1 MLKVLVLLILLGAAV
16 GVIALFVRW
25 ERQGKEQL
33 VPLVLLGLLVV
44 EATIYADQN
53 TLPRSLFHPGSGSA
67 QLRLP
72 EIYIT
77 LALIAR
83 LIARGKPTRI
93 GLPAGLWLAFAAWM
107 VVGAIEG
114 HLYHN
119 LLTQDLYEAK
129 DILYIVGAYALAAGV
144 PVRRYIDSGD
154 LLRLGNVTVV
164 CITILDL
171 MTIAHIHFNT
181 HIPELPLQDFG
192 AVGNETAA
200 LALAIVTICFFVR
213 LASGPLRAWDVLA
226 LVPIVTAVIL
236 SNQRAVLVNLGVVVG
251 VVLVLLLA
259 GPWRGAVRRFRVR
272 AGQIVLT
279 ALAVVGVALAV
290 LFIPAMVTQEPV
302 HVPLNSQFDALFHSQ
317 GKVESAQDRL
327 NLAAEAEKLIPQ
339 HLVTGWGLGVEFQYY
354 ESGSRSVITIAY
366 AHNIVLDLW
375 LRLGLVGLVMF
386 VVAMGYSLV
395 DGVNAWRR
403 HPDPVVA
410 ALALGILAVL
420 AGLLATAFLEPFL
433 DEYRLATLFGVSL
446 GMLRACVTSIAH
458 ISRHP
463 AGQAELGRAAWR

>member
-1 MLKVLVLLILLGAAV
+1 
-16 GVIALFVRW
+16 
-25 ERQGKEQL
+25 
-33 VPLVLLGLLVV
+33 
-44 EATIYADQN
+44 
-53 TLPRSLFHPGSGSA
+53 
-67 QLRLP
+67 
-72 EIYIT
+72 
-77 LALIAR
+77 
-83 LIARGKPTRI
+83 
-93 GLPAGLWLAFAAWM
+93 
-107 VVGAIEG
+107 
-114 HLYHN
+114 
-119 LLTQDLYEAK
+119 
-129 DILYIVGAYALAAGV
+129 
-144 PVRRYIDSGD
+144 
-154 LLRLGNVTVV
+154 
-164 CITILDL
+164 
-171 MTIAHIHFNT
+171 
-181 HIPELPLQDFG
+181 
-192 AVGNETAA
+192 
-200 LALAIVTICFFVR
+200 
-213 LASGPLRAWDVLA
+213 
-226 LVPIVTAVIL
+226 
-236 SNQRAVLVNLGVVVG
+236 
-251 VVLVLLLA
+251 
-259 GPWRGAVRRFRVR
+259 VRRFRVR

-463 AGQAELGRAAWR
+463 AGQPELGRAAWR